1 MRFDLDMVG
10 AFVPGIAIWLVGGLL
25 VFLGL
30 DAILTRWGFYRL
42 FWNPPLA
49 RFALSLVFFAVSGC
63 SRACSQRESRCKPS
77 CACCSLS
84 FCLSEQAFLATRWH
98 TTICTRHGPET
109 PASAPMW

>member
-49 RFALSLVFFAVSGC
+49 RFALSLLSFLR
-63 SRACSQRESRCKPS
+63 SRAAREHVVKEKADANRRARVAHYRSAYRSR
-77 CACCSLS
+77 LS
-84 FCLSEQAFLATRWH
+84 
-98 TTICTRHGPET
+98 
-109 PASAPMW
+109 

>member
-1 MRFDLDMVG
+1 MLFDLDMAG

-49 RFALSLVFFAVSGC
+49 RFALFGCLFFGVG
-63 SRACSQRESRCKPS
+63 
-77 CACCSLS
+77 L
-84 FCLSEQAFLATRWH
+84 LA
-98 TTICTRHGPET
+98 
-109 PASAPMW
+109 SM

>member
-10 AFVPGIAIWLVGGLL
+10 AFVPAIAIWLVGGLL

-49 RFALSLVFFAVSGC
+49 RFALFAG
-63 SRACSQRESRCKPS
+63 
-77 CACCSLS
+77 L
-84 FCLSEQAFLATRWH
+84 FCGLGLLA
-98 TTICTRHGPET
+98 
-109 PASAPMW
+109 SM